1 MTRPALLRFLPW
13 LAAVVPFPVAAGETS
28 GLPRLPALS
37 PDAALAAFTIAPGYR
52 ISLAAAEP
60 EVVDPVSLS
69 FAPDGSLYA
78 AEMRDYSERRN
89 EKLSRVRCLRDRDG
103 DGRFESSTVFDDGF
117 AWITSVLAVADGVY
131 VAASPDLWFCR
142 DRNGDG
148 KADEREIVFTGFG
161 SHAARLNVQAL
172 VNSLT
177 IDPRSGRIFGA
188 TAGNGG
194 SVQRLAAGQP
204 TGPPVNL
211 AGADFSFSHEQR
223 DLRAESGTAQFGL
236 TFDQWGHRFVCSNSR
251 HFMWVA
257 YDRSLLPGMAAFA
270 PPSPLVD
277 AAAEGPAAEV
287 FRTSP
292 EEPWRVVR
300 TRWRASGLVPGLVEG
315 GGRASGYFTSASGIH
330 ISSGST
336 GQGHAFIGDVGSNL
350 VHRKEITWTPHG
362 PIARRPGN
370 ETDREFLTSRDT
382 WFRPVSF
389 ATGPDGALY
398 IADMYREFI
407 EHPDSLPPPLKSQM
421 DLNSG
426 HDRGRIW
433 KITRTEVS
441 SSNAASQAPA
451 PAGGLLP
458 NRILQSATLP
468 AATRIAQLAAF
479 WKDHADQ
486 PLHRKLILSCLP
498 ASEAPIFLAAVTDPE
513 STTALELAT
522 ELHLPPD
529 QTRIRTARTLRHGQS
544 RDRLAALATLRAAHD
559 PAWSTTAPDDPPEV
573 RAWLLRHHLPS
584 ALAFLNRS
592 WKTQPA
598 LLRSAALDGLAA
610 QPDGLVAL
618 LDALASGYL
627 PSQEVPAALAA
638 QLRRDPATASRAH
651 DLLPPPPADR
661 TAEIARR
668 QPALALTGNADRG
681 RRHFLAR
688 CAACHRDG
696 EDGFA
701 VGPDRT
707 TFSGK
712 GSPTLLVAILDPD
725 REVAGQF
732 ATTTVQPTSGPEESG
747 ILLRDDPTGVSL
759 RLPGGSE
766 RSFPRSEIKSI
777 GRPARS
783 LMPAGIEAGLTDE
796 DLADLLAFLLQP

>member
-1 MTRPALLRFLPW
+1 MTRPALLRSIPW
-13 LAAVVPFPVAAGETS
+13 LAAALPFPLAAQES
-28 GLPRLPALS
+28 AGLPRLPALS

-69 FAPDGSLYA
+69 FAPDGPLYA

-89 EKLSRVRCLRDRDG
+89 EKLSRVRCLHDRDG
-103 DGRFESSTVFDDGF
+103 DGRFETSTVFADGF

-177 IDPRSGRIFGA
+177 IDPCSGRIFGA

-194 SVQRLAAGQP
+194 SVHRVSAGQP

-211 AGADFSFSHEQR
+211 AGADFSFSHDQR

-236 TFDQWGHRFVCSNSR
+236 TFDQWGNRFVCSNSR
-251 HFMWVA
+251 HFIWVA
-257 YDRSLLPGMAAFA
+257 YDRSLLPGKAAFA

-277 AAAEGPAAEV
+277 AATEGPAAEV
-287 FRTSP
+287 FRASP

-300 TRWRASGLVPGLVEG
+300 TRWRASGLVPGIVEG

-330 ISSGST
+330 ISTGST

-350 VHRKEITWTPHG
+350 VHRKEITWTQHG
-362 PIARRPGN
+362 PIAQRPKT
-370 ETDREFLTSRDT
+370 ETDREFLTSHDT

-433 KITRTEVS
+433 KITRTDHN
-441 SSNAASQAPA
+441 SNSASHGPA

-458 NRILQSATLP
+458 NRILQSASLP
-468 AATRIAQLAAF
+468 MDTKVPQLAAF
-479 WKDHADQ
+479 WKDHADN
-486 PLHRKLILSCLP
+486 PLHRNLILTCLP
-498 ASEAPIFLAAVTDPE
+498 ASEAPAFHAAVTTPE
-513 STTALELAT
+513 TTAALELAAA
-522 ELHLPPD
+522 LKLPPD
-529 QTRIRTARTLRHGQS
+529 KNRISTARKLRSGQT
-544 RDRLAALATLRAAHD
+544 RDRLAALATLRAADD
-559 PAWSTTAPDDPPEV
+559 PSWSTTAPDDPTEV
-573 RAWLLRHHLPS
+573 RAWLLRHHLPAAI
-584 ALAFLNRS
+584 ALLNPS

-610 QPDGLVAL
+610 QPDGRSAL
-618 LDALASGYL
+618 LDALVSSHL
-627 PSQEVPAALAA
+627 PSQEIPATLAA

-651 DLLPPPPADR
+651 HLLPPPPADR

-668 QPALALTGNADRG
+668 QPALALTGNPDHG
-681 RRHFLAR
+681 RRHFLDR
-688 CAACHRDG
+688 CATCHRDG
-696 EDGFA
+696 HEGFA
-701 VGPDRT
+701 VGPDRA
-707 TFSGK
+707 TFHGK

-732 ATTTVQPTSGPEESG
+732 ATTTVQPTHGPEESG
-747 ILLRDDPTGVSL
+747 ILLRDDPAGVSL
-759 RLPGGSE
+759 RLPGGTE
-766 RSFPRSEIKSI
+766 RSFPRSEITSI

-783 LMPAGIEAGLTDE
+783 LMPTGIEAGLSDQ
-796 DLADLLAFLLQP
+796 DLADLLAFLLKP